1 MGIFFDQIVVGVNI
15 DREEKGIILPI
26 FALIADAMPN

>member
-26 FALIADAMPN
+26 FVLADAMPN